1 MLPESHR
8 QTYQAFLTVV
18 LKLQYAA
25 NADKFDVVPIQKSWQ
40 EAQHLFIGQILPLTE
55 DELEPAIASRWQS
68 LHTEI
73 YRTWRLVGTDVM
85 FVGTSRLEV
94 TSQQRLASLRD
105 RLEKLIAY
113 CHFMLKIDCTLGY
126 QR

>member
-8 QTYQAFLTVV
+8 QAYQAFLTEV
-18 LKLQYAA
+18 LKLQQLAS
-25 NADKFDVVPIQKSWQ
+25 ADKFDLVPIPKSWQ

-55 DELEPAIASRWQS
+55 DELDPTIAPRWQS

-73 YRTWRLVGTDVM
+73 YRLWRLVGTDVM
-85 FVGTSRLEV
+85 FLGTSRLEV

-105 RLEKLIAY
+105 RLEKLIVY
-113 CHFMLKIDCTLGY
+113 CHSMLK
-126 QR
+126 